1 MRITR
6 VFSAS
11 PVGGQQHMELS
22 AQAGQHLARVLRMR
36 AGGELVL
43 FDGRGGE
50 YRARIS
56 AVSGDRVSVE
66 IRGFDPVERE
76 SPLRVTL
83 LQGVSRGERMDWT
96 IQKATELG
104 VQRIIPV
111 ANTRSVVKL
120 KGERAERRQAHWQ
133 AVAAG
138 ACEQSGRNRLPEIAE
153 VCSLEQACQ
162 QVLSLPGKLMLAA
175 DGAMAPALL
184 DPAPHDACC
193 LAVGPEGGHTPAERA
208 LLLDHGFKPLRL
220 GPRVMRTETAGL
232 AALAVLQARWGDF

>member
-1 MRITR
+1 MQL
-6 VFSAS
+6 
-11 PVGGQQHMELS
+11 GN
-22 AQAGQHLARVLRMR
+22 QAGQHLARVLRMR

-50 YRARIS
+50 YRARIA

-66 IRGFDPVERE
+66 ILDFDPVQRE
-76 SPLRVTL
+76 SPLQVTL

-104 VQRIIPV
+104 VHRIIPV

-133 AVAAG
+133 AVAAS
-138 ACEQSGRNRLPEIAE
+138 ACEQSGRNRLPEITE

-162 QVLSLPGKLMLAA
+162 QVASLSCKIMLAA
-175 DGAMAPALL
+175 DGAVGPKQL
-184 DPAPHDACC
+184 DQARQSACC
-193 LAVGPEGGHTPAERA
+193 LAVGPEGGHTSVERD
-208 LLLDHGFKPLRL
+208 LLRHHGFASLRL